1 MNKYISNMN
10 YKSIISIFL
19 TIGILGISCQRSS
32 DSLSES
38 SGSPVLDKML
48 ARADSFELDTP
59 YHPPAGDTLS
69 LHASG
74 FAKIL
79 CSAVF
84 ITGLDF
90 EFAAENIGYFT
101 APYEVRPYL
110 SDRKLDLE
118 NKAVHITL
126 PNGTVRT
133 AKYFGDQ
140 GCICLPEGREELN
153 FDPVDIQSSLP
164 APDTQAWP
172 MGDDLTDRGLPEGIN
187 IQLVKQAIDT
197 AFRNPAS
204 LTAAYIVTYKNEIIG
219 ERYRDGLNMHTQLES
234 WSMGKSLTATL
245 MGLLIKQGIYELD
258 QPAPIPEWQE
268 REDDPRAKIRI
279 IDLLHM
285 SSGIRFRAPQDPDFD
300 RSMGYPDH
308 IYVYTGA
315 VNSFEWT
322 ANRNQQ
328 WPPNTIGRYRN
339 CDPVLVN
346 YLVRLGVEGQG
357 EDYLSFPQR
366 ALFDKIGIR
375 NMVMETDPYGN
386 FLLQGYEFG
395 TARDWA
401 RLGNLYLNDGV
412 WMGERILPEGF
423 VNFVSTLAKPW
434 VDDGRPIYG
443 GFFWING
450 TQQFPIP
457 ENAYFMAG
465 AGGQY
470 VIIIPSH
477 DLVIVKLSHYKGGSI
492 GASDFA
498 ASLQMIVE
506 AVSE

>member
-1 MNKYISNMN
+1 MSFKTILST
-10 YKSIISIFL
+10 IFI
-19 TIGILGISCQRSS
+19 IGILGFSCQQNSNS
-32 DSLSES
+32 TAES
-38 SGSPVLDKML
+38 SGLTTLEKML

-59 YHPPAGDTLS
+59 YEPPPGDTLS

-74 FAKIL
+74 YAKIL

-101 APYEVRPYL
+101 APYEVRSYL

-126 PNGTVRT
+126 PNGVVRT
-133 AKYFGDQ
+133 AKYFEDQ
-140 GCICLPEGREELN
+140 GCICLQEGTDKLN
-153 FDPVDIQSSLP
+153 FEPVDVQSSLP
-164 APDTQAWP
+164 DPDTQAWP
-172 MGDDLTDRGLPEGIN
+172 MGDDHSDESPHEGIN
-187 IQLVKQAIDT
+187 IELVQKAIDT
-197 AFRNPAS
+197 AFSNPEA
-204 LTAAYIVTYKNEIIG
+204 LTAAYIVTYKNQIIG
-219 ERYRDGLNMHTQLES
+219 ERYREGLNMYTQLES

-245 MGLLIKQGIYELD
+245 MGILMQQGIYDLD
-258 QPAPIPEWQE
+258 QPAPIPEWLE
-268 REDDPRAKIRI
+268 KEDDPRAKIRI
-279 IDLLHM
+279 ADILHM

-300 RSMGYPDH
+300 RSLGYPDH

-322 ANRNQQ
+322 AKKVQQ

-339 CDPVLVN
+339 CDPVLIN

-357 EDYLSFPQR
+357 KEYLAFPQKE
-366 ALFDKIGIR
+366 LFDKIGIR

-412 WMGERILPEGF
+412 WMGERILPNGF
-423 VNFVSTLAKPW
+423 VDFVSTLAKPW

-450 TQQFPIP
+450 DGQFPIP

-492 GASDFA
+492 GAKDFA
-498 ASLQMIVE
+498 ESLRMIAE
-506 AVSE
+506 AVHK

>member
-1 MNKYISNMN
+1 MKYKIPTALLF
-10 YKSIISIFL
+10 IWGFLIF
-19 TIGILGISCQRSS
+19 SCQPENREETNTTLLTSI
-32 DSLSES
+32 E
-38 SGSPVLDKML
+38 KIL
-48 ARADSFELDTP
+48 ARADSMELDTP
-59 YHPPAGDTLS
+59 YESPPGDTLS

-101 APYEVRPYL
+101 APYDIRSYL
-110 SDRKLDLE
+110 KDRKLDME
-118 NKAVHITL
+118 NKAVYITL
-126 PNGTVRT
+126 PNGVVRT
-133 AKYFGDQ
+133 AKFYGDQ
-140 GCICLPEGREELN
+140 GCICLPEGQKELY
-153 FDPVDIQSSLP
+153 FEPVDVQSNLP
-164 APDTQAWP
+164 DPNTQPWP
-172 MGDDLTDRGLPEGIN
+172 MGDVLPDDENLEGVDME
-187 IQLVKQAIDT
+187 LATKAVET
-197 AFRNPAS
+197 AFSNPLA
-204 LTAAYIVTYKNEIIG
+204 LTAAYVVTYKGEIIG
-219 ERYRDGLNMHTQLES
+219 EKYREGLNRYTPLES

-245 MGLLIKQGIYELD
+245 LGILIREGVYEID

-268 REDDPRAKIRI
+268 IPGDPRAGIRI
-279 IDLLHM
+279 ADMLHM
-285 SSGIRFRAPQDPDFD
+285 SSGLRFRAPQDPDFD
-300 RSMGYPDH
+300 RSLGYPDH

-315 VNSFEWT
+315 VNSFQWAATRPPEW
-322 ANRNQQ
+322 Q
-328 WPPNTIGRYRN
+328 PNTIGRYRN
-339 CDPVLVN
+339 SDPVLVN
-346 YLVRLGVEGQG
+346 YLIRLGVEGRG
-357 EDYLSFPQR
+357 EEYLSFPQR

-375 NMVMETDPYGN
+375 NMTMETDPYGN

-423 VNFVSTLAKPW
+423 VDFVSTLAPAW
-434 VDDGRPIYG
+434 VADGRPIYG

-450 TQQFPIP
+450 DRSFPIP

-477 DLVIVKLSHYKGGSI
+477 HLVVVKLSHYKGGSI
-492 GASDFA
+492 GMSEFKK
-498 ASLQMIVE
+498 SLEMLVK
-506 AVSE
+506 AVPVN

>member
-1 MNKYISNMN
+1 MI
-10 YKSIISIFL
+10 YKRIISIIFIIGFL
-19 TIGILGISCQRSS
+19 GFSCQKNSKYEM
-32 DSLSES
+32 ES
-38 SGSPVLDKML
+38 SGSPAINKML
-48 ARADSFELDTP
+48 ARADSLELDTQ
-59 YHPPAGDTLS
+59 YDPPPGDTLS

-101 APYEVRPYL
+101 APYGIRSSL
-110 SDRKLDLE
+110 TDRKLDLE

-126 PNGTVRT
+126 PNGVVRT

-140 GCICLPEGREELN
+140 GCICLQEGSDKLN
-153 FDPVDIQSSLP
+153 FDPVDVQSSLP
-164 APDTQAWP
+164 DPDTQSWP
-172 MGDDLTDRGLPEGIN
+172 MGDDLSGESQPEGIN
-187 IQLVKQAIDT
+187 MELVQKAIDT
-197 AFRNPAS
+197 AFSNPEA
-204 LTAAYIVTYKNEIIG
+204 LTAAYIITYKNQIIS
-219 ERYRDGLNMHTQLES
+219 ERYREGLDKHTQLES

-245 MGLLIKQGIYELD
+245 MGVLIQQGIYNLK
-258 QPAPIPEWQE
+258 QPAPIPEWLE
-268 REDDPRAKIRI
+268 KEDDPRAKITI
-279 IDLLHM
+279 EDLLHM

-300 RSMGYPDH
+300 RSVGYPDH

-315 VNSFEWT
+315 VNSFQWT
-322 ANRNQQ
+322 ANREQQ

-346 YLVRLGVEGQG
+346 YLVRIGVEGQG
-357 EDYLSFPQR
+357 KDYLSFPQV

-412 WMGERILPEGF
+412 WMGERILPDGF
-423 VNFVSTLAKPW
+423 VDFVSTLATPW
-434 VDDGRPIYG
+434 VADGRPIYG

-450 TQQFPIP
+450 DGQFPIP

-477 DLVIVKLSHYKGGSI
+477 NLVVVKLSHYKGGSI
-492 GASDFA
+492 GANDFA
-498 ASLQMIVE
+498 TSLRMIVE